1 MAENT
6 ILCMSSYEKGQAFIR
21 ECKRQGWR
29 VLMLTDQKLEHAK
42 WPRESIDEFFM
53 MADLT
58 NRAEVIKAVSYLARS
73 YQLDRIVALDEFDIE
88 MAASLR
94 EHLRL
99 PGMGET
105 TSRHFRDKLAMRK
118 QAHEHGVRVPEFEG
132 VINYDRLRD
141 YMARVPGPWVLKP
154 RTSASAIG
162 IKKVSEA
169 AELWPLLDALGDEQS
184 NHLLERFVPG
194 DVFHIDSIV
203 SEKEVVFASVSKY
216 GDTPMNVAHGGGIFT
231 SRILPREGLK
241 VEALESINREVIH
254 ALKLVRGVTH
264 AEFIRATADGHFY
277 FLEIAARVGGA
288 NIAEMVE
295 AASGLNLWAEWAKIE
310 TATAEKPYVLTPP
323 RRDYSGVMISLAK
336 QQWPDMSAYD
346 DPEIVWRINKEYH
359 AGLIVAAASHERV
372 KELLD
377 GYNERFYQDF
387 YATAPL
393 PDKPT
398 A

>member
-1 MAENT
+1 MSEFT
-6 ILCMSSYEKGQAFIR
+6 ILCMSSYEKGQEFIR

-29 VLMLTDQKLEHAK
+29 VLMLTDQALEHAK

-53 MADLT
+53 MPDLT
-58 NRAEVIKAVSYLARS
+58 NRTEVTNAVSYLAR
-73 YQLDRIVALDEFDIE
+73 QHRIDRIVALDEFDIE

-94 EHLRL
+94 EHLRV

-132 VINYDRLRD
+132 VINYDKLRD

-162 IKKVSEA
+162 IKKVNQA
-169 AELWPLLDALGDEQS
+169 DELWPLLDALGDEQT

-194 DVFHIDSIV
+194 EVYHVDSIV
-203 SEKEVVFASVSKY
+203 SEKEVVFASVNKY

-231 SRILPREGLK
+231 TRTLPRESLE

-264 AEFIRATADGHFY
+264 AEFIRAQSDGHFY

-295 AASGLNLWAEWAKIE
+295 MATGLNLWAEWAKIE
-310 TATAEKPYVLTPP
+310 TAHKVKPYQLTPP
-323 RRDYSGVMISLAK
+323 RQDYAGIMISLAK
-336 QQWPDMSAYD
+336 QQWPDTSAYC
-346 DPEIVWRINKEYH
+346 DPEIVWRMNKEYH
-359 AGLIVAAASHERV
+359 AGLIVASDSHERV
-372 KELLD
+372 KELQD
-377 GYNERFYQDF
+377 SYTERFYQDF